1 VRGLYPIVDVD
12 SLAAVPALDTL
23 GTQAPPAP
31 PAPPASLAAA
41 VVAFAERVLLA
52 RPPLLQLRAKH
63 ASTRDTLEL
72 LRALRPLCSQF
83 GTRLIANDRP
93 DLAVLAGC
101 DGVHIGQEDLP
112 LPLVR
117 LLAPG
122 LLVGVSTHTLEQLAG
137 ALAEK
142 PDYVAFGPVFG
153 TASKEHAD
161 PSVGLALLAQAH
173 EIARSAGIPLVA
185 IGGINLERAPQ
196 VAEHSDLAAVIAALS
211 PNRGS
216 LEGVTEAAQA
226 LHAALSAPR

>member
-12 SLAAVPALDTL
+12 SLREL
-23 GTQAPPAP
+23 GAPPA
-31 PAPPASLAAA
+31 ATGATRAS

-63 ASTRDTLEL
+63 ESTRDTLEL
-72 LRALRPLCSQF
+72 LRALRPLCSAS

-93 DLAVLAGC
+93 DLAVLAQC

-122 LLVGVSTHTLEQLAG
+122 LLIGVSTHTLEQLAA

-153 TASKEHAD
+153 TSSKERAD
-161 PSVGLALLAQAH
+161 PSVGLGLLAQAH
-173 EIARSAGIPLVA
+173 AAAQRAGIPLVA
-185 IGGINLERAPQ
+185 IGGITLERAPQ
-196 VAEHSDLAAVIAALS
+196 VAEHSELAAVIAALR
-211 PNRGS
+211 PDRGS
-216 LEGVTEAAQA
+216 LAGVTEAAQA
-226 LHAALSAPR
+226 LHTALLGAQH